1 MLYGLPLRVVQLLR
15 SPVVLWQYI
24 LSLFCRSPAEAAN
37 QRPRSCSGSQ
47 ASSGSFRENL
57 LGPPA
62 SGNFSGLLLQV
73 RANLWRHLPLS
84 ALTDCFCWLLA
95 GSGLPMYFSSAN
107 CWIEQRQ
114 ALIWWMLEEKLH
126 NWWARVQLPAPG
138 KKRELGD
145 QLSQQLVQ
153 DGHNGV
159 QQISSGK
166 CGTA

>member
-1 MLYGLPLRVVQLLR
+1 MLYGLPLRVVQQLR

-24 LSLFCRSPAEAAN
+24 LSLFCPSPAEAAN
-37 QRPRSCSGSQ
+37 QRPRSCSGSK

-84 ALTDCFCWLLA
+84 ALTDSFCWLLA
-95 GSGLPMYFSSAN
+95 GSGLPMYFASAN

-114 ALIWWMLEEKLH
+114 ALIWWMLEEK
-126 NWWARVQLPAPG
+126 QLPVPG
-138 KKRELGD
+138 KKRKLRD